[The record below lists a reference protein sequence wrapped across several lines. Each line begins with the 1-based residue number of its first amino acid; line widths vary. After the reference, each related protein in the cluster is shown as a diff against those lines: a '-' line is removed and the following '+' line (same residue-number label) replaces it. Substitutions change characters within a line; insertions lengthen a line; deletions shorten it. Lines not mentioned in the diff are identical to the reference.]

1 MYRGFGNCATFSTS
15 RPTSWWYIF
24 WYFEFQLFLKA
35 IFVLAA
41 RKYNTVVGQPGFL
54 NISLRQVKKT
64 HPSLSCFAAILL
76 DKALLELR
84 TLIAVS
90 SWGLVLRAWGHCYWK
105 GWKNQTWGFFGKISS
120 VVLVV
125 VFKPHGNKCT
135 TCIDTHITITYI
147 HNISIIIYILSEFSE
162 NAGEGIF
169 WWKPLC
175 FWISGV
181 WPVLSSLALSYSAIP
196 HVEPSGLQLEF
207 SCPLQVD
214 FFNVWDSWTHLTL
227 CNKKNCTNRKGGK
240 HDKVLAK
247 LSWDFPS
254 LLRVLQDVALWSLQ
268 NVKDLVPQH
277 MVASCVCFQ

>member
-1 MYRGFGNCATFSTS
+1 M
-15 RPTSWWYIF
+15 
-24 WYFEFQLFLKA
+24 
-35 IFVLAA
+35 
-41 RKYNTVVGQPGFL
+41 
-54 NISLRQVKKT
+54 KKT

-105 GWKNQTWGFFGKISS
+105 GWKNRTWGFFRQISS

-135 TCIDTHITITYI
+135 TRIDTHITITYI
-147 HNISIIIYILSEFSE
+147 HNISIIIYILSDFSE

-169 WWKPLC
+169 WWIWKPLC

-196 HVEPSGLQLEF
+196 HVAPNGLHLEF

-214 FFNVWDSWTHLTL
+214 FFNVWDSWTHPTL
-227 CNKKNCTNRKGGK
+227 CNKKTAPTERAVNMTKSSQSYI
-240 HDKVLAK
+240 
-247 LSWDFPS
+247 SWDFQS
-254 LLRVLQDVALWSLQ
+254 LLWVLQDVALWSLQ

-277 MVASCVCFQ
+277 VVTSCVCFQ